1 MFNTHNFIQRH
12 DPVSRVW
19 KANYLK
25 VQGSERPA
33 NHKKKIK
40 RLIRNPFESNHIAKL
55 SSSKLGCLI
64 NHYTV

>member
-33 NHKKKIK
+33 DHKK
-40 RLIRNPFESNHIAKL
+40 RLIRNPIESNHIAKF
-55 SSSKLGCLI
+55 SVSKLGCVI
-64 NHYTV
+64 NHYTALIL